1 MIAKKIVNGLGWLI
15 VAVVALASALTAYF
29 YIGGIEWGDWTIP
42 DEKKLQFEKQDLPDE
57 DNAYVALMALTNL
70 YHVSDADGGTAN
82 GDSSKTMS
90 DLDFVRYYGLTYV
103 RDDSAEREASAAVRR
118 DADSARR
125 AGRILANRNSRPK
138 TATGT
143 N

>member
-1 MIAKKIVNGLGWLI
+1 MIVKKILKGLGWLI
-15 VAVVALASALTAYF
+15 VAAVAFMAALTAYF

-42 DEKKLQFEKQDLPDE
+42 DENELRFEKVEVPDE

-70 YHVSDADGGTAN
+70 YHVSDADRETAK
-82 GDSSKTMS
+82 GDSLKTMS
-90 DLDFVRYYGLTYV
+90 DRDFVRYYGLTYV
-103 RDDSAEREASAAVRR
+103 RDDSAEREASAAVRH
-118 DADSARR
+118 DAGSARR
-125 AGRILANRNSRPK
+125 AERILANRNSRPK